1 MTSTS
6 QDAKRQRASSFA
18 GKGKGAGAVTAP
30 SGSLSVVW
38 ESAFDQMCHAVA
50 ADDLAVKN
58 ARRYRKLMDEI
69 VESTGCTEE
78 EVLAHGRKVRAVL
91 YFAQDRLSR
100 EGALR
105 HLTGKARYEYR
116 LPPVNHAF

>member
-1 MTSTS
+1 MTTS
-6 QDAKRQRASSFA
+6 QDAKRQRATSYAS
-18 GKGKGAGAVTAP
+18 KGKGQGTLSAS

-50 ADDLAVKN
+50 ADDLAIKN

-69 VESTGCTEE
+69 IESTGCTEE

-91 YFAQDRLSR
+91 FFAEDRLSR

-116 LPPVNHAF
+116 LPPVTHAF

>member
-1 MTSTS
+1 MTTS
-6 QDAKRQRASSFA
+6 QDAKRQRATSFA
-18 GKGKGAGAVTAP
+18 GKGKGQGTLSAS

-50 ADDLAVKN
+50 AEDLAIKN

-69 VESTGCTEE
+69 IESTGCTEE

-91 YFAQDRLSR
+91 FFAEDRLAR

>member
-1 MTSTS
+1 MSTS
-6 QDAKRQRASSFA
+6 QATKRERASSYA
-18 GKGKGAGAVTAP
+18 SKKGAAALTAS
-30 SGSLSVVW
+30 SGSLSVTW

-50 ADDLAVKN
+50 ADDLAIKN

-69 VESTGCTEE
+69 IEVTGCTEE

-91 YFAQDRLSR
+91 FFAQDRLAR

-105 HLTGKARYEYR
+105 HLTGKARYDYHQ
-116 LPPVNHAF
+116 PAVTHAF

>member
-1 MTSTS
+1 MTSIS
-6 QDAKRQRASSFA
+6 QDVKRQRATSFT
-18 GKGKGAGAVTAP
+18 GKNPAPGTSTASAGA
-30 SGSLSVVW
+30 LSVVW
-38 ESAFDQMCHAVA
+38 ESPFDQMCHAVS

-69 VESTGCTEE
+69 VESTGCTEDE
-78 EVLAHGRKVRAVL
+78 ILAHGRKVRAVL
-91 YFAQDRLSR
+91 FFAQDRLAR

>member
-1 MTSTS
+1 MSSTS
-6 QDAKRQRASSFA
+6 QATKRQRASSYE
-18 GKGKGAGAVTAP
+18 GKKTAGALTAS
-30 SGSLSVVW
+30 SGSLSVTW

-50 ADDLAVKN
+50 ADDLAIKN

-69 VESTGCTEE
+69 IESTGCTEE

-91 YFAQDRLSR
+91 FFAQDRLSR

-105 HLTGKARYEYR
+105 HLTGKARYDYHQ
-116 LPPVNHAF
+116 PAVTHAF

>member
-6 QDAKRQRASSFA
+6 QDVKRQRATSFA
-18 GKGKGAGAVTAP
+18 GKSKGPGAVSAPAGA
-30 SGSLSVVW
+30 LSVVW
-38 ESAFDQMCHAVA
+38 ESPFDQMCHAVA
-50 ADDLAVKN
+50 AEDLAVKN

-69 VESTGCTEE
+69 IASTGCTEE

-91 YFAQDRLSR
+91 FFAQDRLSR

-116 LPPVNHAF
+116 LPPVAHAF

>member
-1 MTSTS
+1 MTATS
-6 QDAKRQRASSFA
+6 QDTKRQRAISYTA
-18 GKGKGAGAVTAP
+18 KGKSVP
-30 SGSLSVVW
+30 VNSRSLSVVW

-50 ADDLAVKN
+50 ADDLAIKN

-69 VESTGCTEE
+69 IESTGCTEE

-91 YFAQDRLSR
+91 YFAQDRLAR

-105 HLTGKARYEYR
+105 HLSGKARYEYR
-116 LPPVNHAF
+116 LPPVTHAF

>member
-1 MTSTS
+1 MTATS
-6 QDAKRQRASSFA
+6 QDTKRQRAAAFTV
-18 GKGKGAGAVTAP
+18 KGKSSPVAN
-30 SGSLSVVW
+30 SGSLAVVW
-38 ESAFDQMCHAVA
+38 ESPFDQMCHAVA
-50 ADDLAVKN
+50 ADDLPIKN
-58 ARRYRKLMDEI
+58 ARRFRKLMDEI

-105 HLTGKARYEYR
+105 HLSGKARYEYR
-116 LPPVNHAF
+116 LPPVTLAF